1 MQSKTKASLAQ
12 LVEHDTLNVGVLGSS
27 PRGSTKKGRCS
38 HLPFF
43 VLGSSLLYPLPTSP
57 EGRRSDK
64 CIDFSYIIFQLKGKS
79 QGRLE
84 PVSIFRGCRK
94 CPEDAQHLPF
104 FVLGSSLLYPHPA
117 SPEGRSFLPQF
128 FIAFFVLCGRFEPR
142 IPPLSFE
149 CGLCYFVA
157 NVGGR
162 STNYIL
168 KDYAN

>member
-84 PVSIFRGCRK
+84 PVTIIRGCRK

-104 FVLGSSLLYPHPA
+104 LCSAAACSIPSQPPQRGGVSSLSFS
-117 SPEGRSFLPQF
+117 SPFLFCAGGSNPGF
-128 FIAFFVLCGRFEPR
+128 PLCL
-142 IPPLSFE
+142 LSVD
-149 CGLCYFVA
+149 YV
-157 NVGGR
+157 
-162 STNYIL
+162 IL
-168 KDYAN
+168 LQMQVVEVPTTF